1 MTRSVGVLGAGQ
13 LGRMLALAG
22 APLGMRFVF
31 VDPKADSPASTLGQH
46 IVAEYTDAA
55 ALDELA
61 KTDVV
66 TYEFENIPTAAV
78 ESLKERVAVCPPLR
92 ALSVARDR
100 LEEKRLFSKLGIP
113 TPRYMPVATPQ
124 ALALAVKEVG
134 LPCVLK
140 TRTEG
145 YDGKGQV
152 VVRDGDEVAAI
163 WAQIQGRLAILESF
177 VSFSR
182 ELSVLAVRASNG
194 SMRFYPLMENVHDR
208 GVLRTSRCL
217 AADAAPALQEQAR
230 SHATKLMGEL
240 DYVGVLALEL
250 FQVGEELWANE
261 IAPRVHNTG
270 HFSIEGARTSQFE
283 NHLRAI
289 TGLPLGETDAVSPCA
304 MINCVGAMPSAEE
317 VLAVPDAHL
326 HDYKKA
332 PRPGRKVGHVT
343 VRAPDSETLSAR
355 LRQLEPLC
363 PWILRSAEN
372 QK

>member
-1 MTRSVGVLGAGQ
+1 MALSVGVLGAGQ

-31 VDPKADSPASTLGQH
+31 VDPKESSPASAYGRH
-46 IVAEYTDAA
+46 IVADYADAA

-61 KTDVV
+61 KCDVV
-66 TYEFENIPTAAV
+66 TYEFESIPTAAV
-78 ESLKERVAVCPPLR
+78 EGLNGRVDVFPSAR

-113 TPRYMPVATPQ
+113 TPRYMPVAAPQ
-124 ALALAVKEVG
+124 ALSLAVKEVG

-163 WAQIQGRLAILESF
+163 WAQVEGRLCILESF
-177 VSFSR
+177 VAFSR
-182 ELSVLAVRASNG
+182 ELSVIAARTPDGTLG
-194 SMRFYPLMENVHDR
+194 FYPLMENVHDH

-217 AADAAPALQEQAR
+217 GADVAPALEAQAQ
-230 SHATKLMGEL
+230 SHATKLMEEL

-250 FQVGEELWANE
+250 FQVGDELWANE

-304 MINCVGAMPSAEE
+304 MVNCVGAMPKAED
-317 VLAVPDAHL
+317 VLAVPDTHL
-326 HDYKKA
+326 HDYDKA

-343 VRAPDSETLSAR
+343 VRAPDSETLSTR
-355 LRQLEPLC
+355 LRQLETIC
-363 PWILRSAEN
+363 PWILRSAEDA
-372 QK
+372 K